1 MKVHFLG
8 AAQTVTG
15 SCYLIEA
22 CGIRF
27 TVDCGMHQGNS
38 EIEARNF
45 DTDIYQSG
53 NIDFILL
60 THAHID
66 HSGLLP
72 RIVHEG
78 FKGSI
83 YCTPPTAALAGLM
96 LEDSAHIQEMEAEW
110 RQKKQKRHTGQN
122 GKSKEIVPLYTVE
135 DARKVPDQFR
145 LVEYNKAFEPHPGIA
160 VTYKDAGHILG
171 SAFLELT
178 VTEDGKTTRVVFSG
192 DLGRPG
198 TLLMHDPVVAS
209 QADYLFIESTY
220 GDRNHKNEEATFDEL
235 AEAIAYSYNN
245 HDKVIIPAF
254 AVGRTQE
261 ILYCLYLL
269 RQKGKLPD
277 DMPIFVDSPLAIRAT
292 EVFKEFKD
300 YLDTPEIDLSGNMSA
315 LLPNLK
321 FTLSALESQAL
332 NVMKGP
338 AIIISASGMC
348 NAGRIQHHLRHNAW
362 RPTASIVFVGYQGV
376 GTPGR
381 KIVDGA
387 SSIRLFNEDV
397 AIRPKFL
404 RLAGFPRTPGRARFW
419 IGSGKW
425 RIPVCRSCWCMAKR
439 KHSRSFPA
447 LSKTSSI
454 FQCMLPA
461 IWKKWLLRRELLPK
475 WSLPPNRRVMRMW
488 TGNCCLKKRKASFPS
503 SVRALKRLGNGL
515 GMNRLISGIVSL
527 SSTRNCCP
535 S

>member
-1 MKVHFLG
+1 
-8 AAQTVTG
+8 
-15 SCYLIEA
+15 
-22 CGIRF
+22 
-27 TVDCGMHQGNS
+27 
-38 EIEARNF
+38 
-45 DTDIYQSG
+45 
-53 NIDFILL
+53 
-60 THAHID
+60 
-66 HSGLLP
+66 
-72 RIVHEG
+72 
-78 FKGSI
+78 
-83 YCTPPTAALAGLM
+83 
-96 LEDSAHIQEMEAEW
+96 MEAKEAKAAHRTK
-110 RQKKQKRHTGQN
+110 RQKQMRSYRCTRLKTPV
-122 GKSKEIVPLYTVE
+122 KS
-135 DARKVPDQFR
+135 PDQFR

-160 VTYKDAGHILG
+160 VTYKDAGHYLG
-171 SAFLELT
+171 SAFLELS

-277 DMPIFVDSPLAIRAT
+277 DMPIFVDSPLADPRNGSLQRIQGLFGHARDRPVREHVRIAAQ
-292 EVFKEFKD
+292 
-300 YLDTPEIDLSGNMSA
+300 PEIY
-315 LLPNLK
+315 
-321 FTLSALESQAL
+321 LERFGVPGVECDERAGDHHFRKR
-332 NVMKGP
+332 NVPM
-338 AIIISASGMC
+338 
-348 NAGRIQHHLRHNAW
+348 L
-362 RPTASIVFVGYQGV
+362 
-376 GTPGR
+376 
-381 KIVDGA
+381 GA
-387 SSIRLFNEDV
+387 SSHHSGTTHGVPRPASSLSGIRVSARRAVRSSMAQAPSGFSMKMSPS
-397 AIRPKFL
+397 RPKFL

-475 WSLPPNRRVMRMW
+475 WSLPPNRRVMRHVDW
-488 TGNCCLKKRKASFPS
+488 ELLLEETEGKLSKLRTRLEKAGERPWDEQVDIRDRILELNKELL
-503 SVRALKRLGNGL
+503 SVLTQL
-515 GMNRLISGIVSL
+515 
-527 SSTRNCCP
+527 
-535 S
+535 